1 MNVKR
6 RARLF
11 LLISILFLASCT
23 HSKPELT
30 VGEAISFI
38 EKSSR
43 QAAALENG
51 KYTFVMIKEAPS
63 ERKEETTEGIFQNIN
78 GAYHWHTKWALDS
91 LTQTWRALKELGQQ
105 DGSQYSRMG
114 LINERNEFISDDG
127 TPLPAAPAWQKL
139 AENRN
144 DPPPHLSLLTEI
156 ELDEADIATV
166 EVQEEEGNTTCIF
179 TYNEGY
185 LAAQDEANLSAVEQQ
200 LEQAITHKAE
210 PPRIHSL
217 EKTVDYQKKL
227 ELIES
232 VLSLTVDPAG
242 VLTGYRL
249 DSSFEYRIKDM
260 AFSLS
265 QRKQLILQEYNL
277 PDLTVELP
285 NGLM

>member
-23 HSKPELT
+23 HSKAELT

-63 ERKEETTEGIFQNIN
+63 ERNEETTEGIFQNIN

-91 LTQTWRALKELGQQ
+91 LTQTRRALKELGQQ

-114 LINERNEFISDDG
+114 LINERDEFISDDG

-265 QRKQLILQEYNL
+265 QRKQLILQKYNL